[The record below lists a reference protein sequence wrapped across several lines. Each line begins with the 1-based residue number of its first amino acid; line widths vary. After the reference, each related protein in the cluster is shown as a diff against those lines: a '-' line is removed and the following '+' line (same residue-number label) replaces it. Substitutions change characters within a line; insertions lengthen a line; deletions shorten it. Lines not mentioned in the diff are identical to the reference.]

1 MAVITNHIISSII
14 TISDLNRLTIGIK
27 CVIDSVTLTT
37 GDHEIFAIT
46 NNDLVDTIEVGRLR
60 RNRLHQRRARNSRGI
75 EINLTVVTQH
85 HIAEI
90 TNTSMNHIHTR
101 TTKNDIGTLA
111 DEDQIVATML
121 RSDRFDEVDNRL
133 TSSCIELDM
142 TVIANDDI
150 VTKVRCRHTNV
161 DLVVTDTSNHIISAI
176 TSDDLVD
183 TTQAGSRRSN
193 RLNQR
198 RARNSQGI
206 EINLTVVTQHHIAE
220 ITNTSMN
227 HIHTRATKNDIG
239 TLVNE
244 DQIVATMLRSDGFD
258 EVDD

>member
-75 EINLTVVTQH
+75 EINLT
-85 HIAEI
+85 I
-90 TNTSMNHIHTR
+90 
-101 TTKNDIGTLA
+101 
-111 DEDQIVATML
+111 
-121 RSDRFDEVDNRL
+121 
-133 TSSCIELDM
+133 
-142 TVIANDDI
+142 
-150 VTKVRCRHTNV
+150 
-161 DLVVTDTSNHIISAI
+161 
-176 TSDDLVD
+176 
-183 TTQAGSRRSN
+183 
-193 RLNQR
+193 
-198 RARNSQGI
+198 
-206 EINLTVVTQHHIAE
+206 VTQHHIAE

-244 DQIVATMLRSDGFD
+244 DQIVATMLRSDRFD
-258 EVDD
+258 EVDNRLTSSCIELDIAVIANDDIVTKVGRRSPRLNVCTLSVTRHRQSHNQRHHQ

>member
-1 MAVITNHIISSII
+1 MTVIANDDIVTKVRCRHTNVDLVVTDTSNHIIS
-14 TISDLNRLTIGIK
+14 
-27 CVIDSVTLTT
+27 
-37 GDHEIFAIT
+37 AIT
-46 NNDLVDTIEVGRLR
+46 SDDRRRSPPVPTAVEVTVGENRNLVGSTLRNQYGIEV
-60 RNRLHQRRARNSRGI
+60 
-75 EINLTVVTQH
+75 NLAVVTKH

-101 TTKNDIGTLA
+101 ATKNDIGTLA

-183 TTQAGSRRSN
+183 TTE
-193 RLNQR
+193 
-198 RARNSQGI
+198 AR
-206 EINLTVVTQHHIAE
+206 
-220 ITNTSMN
+220 
-227 HIHTRATKNDIG
+227 
-239 TLVNE
+239 
-244 DQIVATMLRSDGFD
+244 
-258 EVDD
+258 